1 MKNFLAILLIFL
13 PTFACAQA
21 QSANSSPTPAPAAS
35 QQEQKPATVQP
46 GSLADAARQAR
57 AKKPAATPTDKR
69 IYTDDDLDQGMPS
82 TEKPATDHPPTPA
95 SSERERFR
103 AWKASAEQYRGVLH
117 AMETEPEQDAIR
129 DALGSFADSKFPQ
142 RDSWER
148 RFVAARGVFLRGLQ
162 LCMSDRASDSDAKM
176 AACDRV
182 PSQEG
187 AYESL
192 KREGLK
198 QASYWDH
205 YQSEKR

>member
-1 MKNFLAILLIFL
+1 MKNILTILLVFL
-13 PTFACAQA
+13 PSFAYAQA
-21 QSANSSPTPAPAAS
+21 QSPNSSSTSTPAAS
-35 QQEQKPATVQP
+35 QQEQKPTTVQP
-46 GSLADAARQAR
+46 GNLADAARQAR
-57 AKKPAATPTDKR
+57 ARKPIATTAAKR

-82 TEKPATDHPPTPA
+82 TEKSGNDHPAASA

-103 AWKASAEQYRGVLH
+103 AWKASAERYRAVLH
-117 AMETEPEQDAIR
+117 AMETEPEQVVIR

-148 RFVAARGVFLRGLQ
+148 RILAARGAFLRGLQ
-162 LCMSDRASDSDAKM
+162 LCMSDRASDYDTKM
-176 AACDRV
+176 AACDRA

-187 AYESL
+187 TLESL